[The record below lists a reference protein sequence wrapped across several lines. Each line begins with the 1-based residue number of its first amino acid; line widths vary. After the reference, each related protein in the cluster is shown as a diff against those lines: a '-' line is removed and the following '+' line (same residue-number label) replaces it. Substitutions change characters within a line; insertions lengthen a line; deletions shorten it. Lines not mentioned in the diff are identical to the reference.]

1 MIQLQM
7 IIFYTTWLL
16 FVFVV
21 GVIYANYHYYGDLS
35 LNLYIVTLLVRNYPF
50 ATIFI
55 IFILTAVIV
64 YQYRLYR
71 EKLKNRRNCQIT
83 FVDLE
88 KIAHLWLEY
97 EEIEDNIEHKMMEKM
112 EISFDESK
120 KDIQEV
126 INTLIG
132 RREIQDMSF
141 YKKYVF
147 DYLDSFS
154 KQELEIVATLYE
166 LLETRAKELPSVAT
180 LYRSDTDTNIYKDIV
195 SENLTSYQILYEVNL
210 FDHTMNVVRCMYE
223 ILILE
228 KDSFVFNWSKM
239 LISSLAHDIGK
250 IEKIES
256 LQGLSGLDRKK
267 YESNNHENISRLII
281 SNAFPNYEYIDD
293 VCEIVEKHHINS
305 VDEKNKNYKA
315 IRSLKDADQMARKQE
330 IKDYLT
336 EKKYKTSINTSN
348 NEEKKE
354 LQENNTNSSVI
365 EDTTIAPVKLEI
377 TNNEIIEIE
386 ETKEIL
392 TPKSETE
399 NININ
404 PNQEKNFNA
413 SDIGSL
419 VELLIKSINETEE
432 TPKTKRVKI
441 VSISNKDELFI
452 PLEIFVKFTK
462 QYDLGSTDKELKEL
476 LDKLKK
482 DGLFKYRT
490 SYIEIKGFANAMY
503 NTRKDFVVFDLSSLG
518 ITEDEAELKKR
529 NNQHLRNVTISKGNK
544 DE

>member
-1 MIQLQM
+1 M
-7 IIFYTTWLL
+7 
-16 FVFVV
+16 
-21 GVIYANYHYYGDLS
+21 
-35 LNLYIVTLLVRNYPF
+35 
-50 ATIFI
+50 
-55 IFILTAVIV
+55 
-64 YQYRLYR
+64 
-71 EKLKNRRNCQIT
+71 
-83 FVDLE
+83 E

>member
-16 FVFVV
+16 FTFVV

-71 EKLKNRRNCQIT
+71 EKLNNRRNCQIT

-529 NNQHLRNVTISKGNK
+529 NNQHLRNVTISKRNK

>member
-16 FVFVV
+16 FTFVV

-336 EKKYKTSINTSN
+336 EKKYKTNTNIRNS
-348 NEEKKE
+348 EEKKE
-354 LQENNTNSSVI
+354 LQENNINSSVV
-365 EDTTIAPVKLEI
+365 EATPIAPINLET
-377 TNNEIIEIE
+377 TNNEIIEAE
-386 ETKEIL
+386 EAKEIL
-392 TPKSETE
+392 TPKNEPE

-419 VELLIKSINETEE
+419 VELLISSVNETEE

-441 VSISNKDELFI
+441 VSITNKDELFI
-452 PLEIFVKFTK
+452 PLEIFIKFTK
-462 QYDLGSTDKELKEL
+462 KYDLGSTDKELKEL

>member
-293 VCEIVEKHHINS
+293 VCEIVEKHHIHS

>member
-16 FVFVV
+16 FTFVV

>member
-35 LNLYIVTLLVRNYPF
+35 LNLHIVTLLVRNYPF

>member
-1 MIQLQM
+1 M

-16 FVFVV
+16 FTFVV

>member
-16 FVFVV
+16 FTFVV

-293 VCEIVEKHHINS
+293 VCEIVEKHHIHS

>member
-35 LNLYIVTLLVRNYPF
+35 LNLHIVTLLVRNYPF

-55 IFILTAVIV
+55 IFILTAIIV

>member
-1 MIQLQM
+1 M
-7 IIFYTTWLL
+7 IITRSWLEEFIDISKISTDEICKTLNSIGLEVDSIEKTTIPSK
-16 FVFVV
+16 VV
-21 GVIYANYHYYGDLS
+21 IGKVLERVKHPEADKLS
-35 LNLYIVTLLVRNYPF
+35 I
-50 ATIFI
+50 
-55 IFILTAVIV
+55 
-64 YQYRLYR
+64 
-71 EKLKNRRNCQIT
+71 CQ
-83 FVDLE
+83 VDLGTQQVQIVCGA
-88 KIAHLWLEY
+88 KNVDAGQ
-97 EEIEDNIEHKMMEKM
+97 
-112 EISFDESK
+112 F
-120 KDIQEV
+120 V
-126 INTLIG
+126 P
-132 RREIQDMSF
+132 
-141 YKKYVF
+141 
-147 DYLDSFS
+147 
-154 KQELEIVATLYE
+154 VATLGCDLGNNFIIKEAKLRGVESNGMICSATE
-166 LLETRAKELPSVAT
+166 LGLSKINDGILELDDSIGELILGKEL
-180 LYRSDTDTNIYKDIV
+180 
-195 SENLTSYQILYEVNL
+195 
-210 FDHTMNVVRCMYE
+210 
-223 ILILE
+223 
-228 KDSFVFNWSKM
+228 
-239 LISSLAHDIGK
+239 
-250 IEKIES
+250 
-256 LQGLSGLDRKK
+256 
-267 YESNNHENISRLII
+267 
-281 SNAFPNYEYIDD
+281 
-293 VCEIVEKHHINS
+293 
-305 VDEKNKNYKA
+305 
-315 IRSLKDADQMARKQE
+315 
-330 IKDYLT
+330 KDYP
-336 EKKYKTSINTSN
+336 KVN
-348 NEEKKE
+348 
-354 LQENNTNSSVI
+354 
-365 EDTTIAPVKLEI
+365 D
-377 TNNEIIEIE
+377 EIIEIE

>member
-281 SNAFPNYEYIDD
+281 SNAFPNYGYIDD